1 MNAKLGLVFALA
13 IGCVACGDTSNTD
26 PVDPQ
31 NESTPGETTTG
42 ETNTAN
48 LETEAGC
55 DGATFLKGPE
65 DPAEPGPWAVGART
79 VSIGDLVGEIWY
91 PATPGSDSGID
102 QIVYDI
108 REQLDPAEGAKISD
122 EKNPWHPCDCYRDLP
137 LDTERGRYPVIVF
150 VHGTAGFRH
159 QSLSFMTHWAS
170 HGFVVAALDHP
181 GLKLGDLLA
190 FRMSQNLGG
199 DVAALVD
206 ALDNP
211 SGDLAFLAG
220 AIDMSR
226 LGASGHSA
234 GGGTIRSWGSRAQV
248 LIPMASGGTNAGES
262 LKSSLILGGMDDGV
276 AQYSST
282 KSGYEQT
289 IGNKRLIGLA
299 NAGHLAFS
307 DLCMVGRENGGLVQI
322 AQEAGVSNA
331 NFASFLWDGCDPD
344 QLPAETG
351 IEIIKYASTPVLQET
366 LQCRGTKTKLLPEL
380 PTMFPEVGE
389 YLEAI
394 Q

>member
-1 MNAKLGLVFALA
+1 MNGRLLLVFALA
-13 IGCVACGDTSNTD
+13 MGCVACGDTSSTD
-26 PVDPQ
+26 PVDSNNPGDT
-31 NESTPGETTTG
+31 TPGDTTTP
-42 ETNTAN
+42 A

-79 VSIGDLVGEIWY
+79 VSIGELVGEIWY
-91 PATPGSDSGID
+91 PATPGSNAGID
-102 QIVYDI
+102 KVVYDI
-108 REQLDPAEGAKISD
+108 REQLAPSEGAKISD

-137 LDTERGRYPVIVF
+137 LDTDRGRYPVIVF

-190 FRMSQNLGG
+190 FQMNQNLGS
-199 DVAALVD
+199 DVARLVE

-211 SGDLAFLAG
+211 TGDLAFLAG

-248 LIPMASGGTNAGES
+248 LIPMASGGTDAGES

-276 AQYSST
+276 AQYSGT
-282 KSGYEQT
+282 KRGYEQT
-289 IGNKRLIGLA
+289 IGNKRLVGLA

-351 IEIIKYASTPVLQET
+351 IEIVKYASTPVLQET
-366 LQCRGTKTKLLPEL
+366 LQCRGTKTALLPEL
-380 PTMFPEVGE
+380 PTMFPDVGE